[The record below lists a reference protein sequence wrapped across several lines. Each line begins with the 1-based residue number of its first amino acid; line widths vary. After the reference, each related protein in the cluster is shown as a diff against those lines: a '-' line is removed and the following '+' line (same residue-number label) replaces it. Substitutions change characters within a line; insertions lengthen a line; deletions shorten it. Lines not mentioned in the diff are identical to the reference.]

1 MRRSAFTLIELLVV
15 ISIIAVLAAMLLP
28 AIQVVRSGAYKSQC
42 SNKLRQIGQMMFMY
56 AFENDDVLAPPL
68 IGGAATPPEWNYP
81 WGTLYSHA
89 PLLGQY
95 DPYKEIS
102 PFGSAVVNGR
112 DSTFHC
118 SRDPRRNP
126 GAYNVSYGLNVKQI
140 PQMSAMTDHL
150 KATRLGTVRKKPN
163 MVMAI
168 DAASERFDPGPSW
181 AKPYKCLPI
190 YASVAVAGTGNWGTG
205 VYDSNYNWATW
216 HVKGANVLFFDGH
229 VSFHTDP
236 SSDALAS
243 VILFD
248 NQQ

>member
-15 ISIIAVLAAMLLP
+15 VAIIAVLAAMLLP
-28 AIQVVRSGAYKSQC
+28 AIETVRSSAYKSQC
-42 SNKLRQIGQMMFMY
+42 GNKLRQIGQMMVLY
-56 AFENDDVLAPPL
+56 ASDNEDILAPPL
-68 IGGAATPPEWNYP
+68 VGGGATPAEWNNP
-81 WGTLYSHA
+81 WGTLYSHG

-102 PFGSAVVNGR
+102 PFGSTVVNGR

-140 PQMSAMTDHL
+140 PQLSVMADHA
-150 KATRLGTVRKKPN
+150 KAVRLGPVRKKPS

-168 DAASERFDPGPSW
+168 DAACERFDPGPSW

-216 HVKGANVLFFDGH
+216 HRQGANILFFDGH
-229 VSFHTDP
+229 VAFHTDP
-236 SSDALAS
+236 SADAIAA

>member
-15 ISIIAVLAAMLLP
+15 IAIIAVLAAMLLP
-28 AIQVVRSGAYKSQC
+28 AIEMVRSSAYKSQC
-42 SNKLRQIGQMMFMY
+42 GNKLRQIGQMMFMY
-56 AFENDDVLAPPL
+56 ASDNDDTLAPPL

-95 DPYKEIS
+95 DPLKEIS
-102 PFGSAVVNGR
+102 QFGSAVVNGR

-126 GAYNVSYGLNVKQI
+126 GDYNVSYGLNVKQI
-140 PQMSAMTDHL
+140 PQMSVAADHA
-150 KATRLGTVRKKPN
+150 KASHLGLIKKKSS
-163 MVMAI
+163 MVLAI
-168 DAASERFDPGPSW
+168 DAACERFDPGPSW
-181 AKPYKCLPI
+181 AKPYTCLPI
-190 YASVAVAGTGNWGTG
+190 YASVAVAGAGNWGTG
-205 VYDSNYNWATW
+205 VYNSNYNWATW
-216 HVKGANVLFFDGH
+216 HTKGANILFFDGR
-229 VSFHTDP
+229 VAFHADP
-236 SSDALAS
+236 SADAIAA